1 MATTISDFLLRVK
14 VTGQSAIDSLT
25 KSTND
30 ADKSLN
36 KASSSA
42 DKFGKT
48 VKDLGGVVSGSMGS
62 GISQV
67 DGMASALGNLG
78 KMGAGI
84 GLIAAAFVGL
94 GMRAIN
100 AADQISD
107 LSDAT
112 GISAGRLLNFK
123 QSIVEAG
130 GKTEDFEKMS
140 AKLNQTLGEAAQG
153 NEKVRKTFRDL
164 GVSLG
169 DANGNIRST
178 DELLPEI
185 LSALAAIPDTATRSA
200 TAVDL
205 FGKAANKL
213 DITNL
218 KAAKDVFK
226 DAEIK
231 ALGDYRNEID
241 KLTNSIET
249 NLVSAFGKL
258 AMAINKAFSGPATT
272 MEKFKAGL
280 YSMLPGDLGK
290 SGIEG
295 IKSDVKARMETDA
308 ESQRL
313 ANRANAAIGGAPTAG
328 AVAGTGQLKI
338 TEAGSQAIKNA
349 QAQTSAMRETNDLQN
364 KYATSLNATLGMQQQ
379 AGDLARANL
388 QIDFERDKKIA
399 DINKQIK
406 LETNNKERDSRVTAG
421 IVAELNKQV
430 GIEMTAAEQRKT
442 AKQNELQQLQY
453 QKDLMADIMLLN
465 QNLTQNVQLGQLS
478 NQNKLIGLYGEELK
492 EQQGLMSIE
501 NERFNAVLAARNKYE
516 ALGKDKNAKAAEM
529 LRGEIAQA
537 QSVADMK
544 VEILKDQLKREEE
557 ARLAAKAGSEETAKA
572 IARQFEGFNKAAMQ
586 TNAVWSGMSNAIDTF
601 VDTGKIKFGDFAR
614 SIIQDLIKI
623 ELKAQATSL
632 LKSVG
637 GFTGILSSIAGFFS
651 GRAAGGPVSANTPY
665 VVGEKGPELFMPN
678 TAGKIVPNGGSI
690 GGGGGGAVNAPITN
704 NYITNN
710 ISAIDSKSVAQ
721 LFAENRKTLLGTVEL
736 ARKELPYSAGR

>member
-130 GKTEDFEKMS
+130 GKSEDFEKIS
-140 AKLNQTLGEAAQG
+140 AKLNQTLGDAVNG
-153 NEKVRKTFRDL
+153 NEKVRKSFRDL

-178 DELLPEI
+178 DDLLPEI
-185 LSALAAIPDTATRSA
+185 LSALAAIPDPATRAA
-200 TAVDL
+200 TAVEL
-205 FGKAANKL
+205 LGKSANKIDWSKVTAGRDL
-213 DITNL
+213 I
-218 KAAKDVFK
+218 K

-241 KLTNSIET
+241 KLANSIET
-249 NLVSAFGKL
+249 NLISAFGKL
-258 AMAINKAFSGPATT
+258 AQAINKTFSGPSTT

-290 SGIEG
+290 GGIEG
-295 IKSDVKARMETDA
+295 IKGDIRARMETDA

-313 ANRANAAIGGAPTAG
+313 AARANAATAG
-328 AVAGTGQLKI
+328 KGSVAGTGNLKR
-338 TEAGSQAIKNA
+338 TDAENQAVANA
-349 QAQTSAMRETNDLQN
+349 EAQTAAMQKTNDLQN

-388 QIDFERDKKIA
+388 QIDFERDKKIT
-399 DINKQIK
+399 DIRKQIE
-406 LETNNKERDSRVTAG
+406 LETNNKVRDAGVTKD

-465 QNLTQNVQLGQLS
+465 QNLTQNAQLGQLS

-516 ALGKDKNAKAAEM
+516 ALGKNATSQDQARLQVEV
-529 LRGEIAQA
+529 AQA
-537 QSVADMK
+537 QSVADIK
-544 VEILKDQLKREEE
+544 VNILKDQLKREEE
-557 ARLAAKAGSEETAKA
+557 ARLNAKAGSEETAKA

-623 ELKAQATSL
+623 ELKAQASAL
-632 LKSVG
+632 LKSFG
-637 GFTGILSSIAGFFS
+637 GFSGILGSIGSLFGF
-651 GRAAGGPVSANTPY
+651 AEGGQPPVNKPSI
-665 VVGEKGPELFMPN
+665 VGEKGPELFIPK
-678 TAGKIVPNGGSI
+678 TAGTIVPNGGSM
-690 GGGGGGAVNAPITN
+690 GGGAGAVNAPITN

-721 LFAENRKTLLGTVEL
+721 MFAENRKTLLGTVEM